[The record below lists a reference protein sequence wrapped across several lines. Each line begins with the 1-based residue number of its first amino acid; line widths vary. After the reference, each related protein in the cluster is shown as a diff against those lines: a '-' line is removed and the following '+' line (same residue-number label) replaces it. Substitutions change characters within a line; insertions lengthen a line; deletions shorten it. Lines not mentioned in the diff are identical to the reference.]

1 MNCQTSLFSEVHAGG
16 LTPKIAP
23 IIKKNRDKSPQEV
36 YKLIVEMLNNQE
48 SFLFGGENSGAR
60 YNASIASLREAILAL
75 AEPIAN
81 KFMGPDS
88 YTQLKRL
95 FEDNF
100 LADAGIAS
108 GSVKNDTDPET
119 PYMENNPDMMNEDER
134 VKQKL
139 DSIVETYYGTVVKAN
154 NFRKQ
159 QFGLDLVKAAII
171 DTDQKIIVR
180 SNADLNKA
188 LCLLKNRYLG
198 NIVAYL
204 QSIDPNFSA
213 DSRVFGD
220 NFRKL
225 PGYEQTLNRFYNE
238 LKARKEEG
246 SVEDLITEGWKRRL
260 SGQSD
265 LFYDALNSYVNLVYF
280 DDILEDTI
288 GRVIQLSNT
297 GYSGIELDAQFGKY
311 KFSKGDEHK
320 RKGFQNSE
328 NRNALNDI
336 AKFSRLVLSTIPVYS
351 AIDGKFL
358 NRYVNVGNFAN
369 AITSLFTHA
378 HLLGNNYLALQ
389 EAVTKFHSN
398 PYYYSEIIFKELSKT
413 NIQQALINTGVN
425 RFNINILTSV
435 FKHVFDTNN
444 PSSIKSIETAS
455 LKKQFSIDGYSII
468 DSINGVIDRTMD
480 ATYLQM
486 VYSGD
491 TGMIE
496 VSPKKKFTDRKV
508 SYNIVNKINATNSS
522 RPQEVRKKLSTRFP
536 VTKADLTSKEREFD
550 SSCMTFSVSIGQNAI
565 TGVSKS
571 KMGILDVTPIDIKFS
586 NPRMAQIFDP
596 SNTTIDLI
604 SKQSVDRIVSG
615 SNLSP
620 DEKLFRDT
628 LEFVD
633 AFLGTKLLSV
643 DGLNKLYLYKVTNTS
658 AENYISEILESAIRS
673 AVVND
678 LYLKFNDDLAAGKY
692 QSILNFEGF
701 LKAEYTPFGN
711 IDFNN
716 IEETRNFFANKLGV
730 PDLISVR
737 TSEDWID
744 QMADVEAI
752 ITGEVSKSVTSDIN
766 GNKIANNRTSFLG
779 GNLQYYLSKYK
790 EAGPDTATS
799 PLLFTR
805 DSSLVVKTVFN
816 TDAESRLG
824 IKKSVKD
831 MKAAELFYSSIIYNF
846 YGSYLQADFNSKKFG
861 RGKSELYRTLLT
873 QPTTFSDKISF
884 VMYAINA
891 GKALQAEG
899 KSYNGKT
906 VWQLNTEETIDLY
919 QDTIGAAYVNLFN
932 NVLDDLRTVL
942 EMPNATFEQINQV
955 LNNTTQEQLLSQAQA
970 KGVEL
975 QLDTHYRKFGKV
987 CKFNELLYHYA
998 TDLYVNRDTLK
1009 RRFEI
1014 EKVNF
1019 INDLLTSGVSFYTN
1033 YSDDSDDV
1041 LRGKKGQHTSNPV
1054 SKIIEQLYKE
1064 GEERENYKNIWV
1076 KNKKLVLARVN
1087 GQPIVNGAEIAPK
1100 PGDTVELNPILEKYF
1115 FTDSLLAN
1123 NLRFE
1128 LTGSE
1133 IAHPD
1138 KAKID
1143 YSDEVKK
1150 RGITPE
1156 TNPEYFQYDKDG
1168 NVVVKEKSGV
1178 SVPQVISNFSDL
1190 VWLKNQSIL
1199 HPALKQ
1205 IFDNAILK
1213 VEAVAQGTQLKRNVI
1228 IPATLQYEQQNT
1240 LNGIPAR
1247 MKVAVI
1253 SDTGASV
1260 FNFRGDN
1267 TGVDAHDGSAYIN
1280 PFVSILENK
1289 ALQDQEVGVDKKPIW
1304 HSYNPRLMSAT
1315 LLKFA
1320 TFTMTNERMRTSLNS
1335 NISLYNLF
1343 KQMTNIQWST
1353 VNPDGTTTWNNS
1365 RNAEFNLIDTKGFRK
1380 NQFDKINFFTDIIA
1394 NKPLFYEENGKHY
1407 QILDFGMD
1415 EKGYYTIE
1423 AEVNLLGDRRDS
1435 EHDIKVYHAFNEN
1448 SEHFKFRDAEPTA
1461 GLHTINSLYELF
1473 NAMGGIYSEELVE
1486 DEEGKKQLQ
1495 YTDAASFAVVNFM
1508 NNISIRV
1515 GNNTEDLSQNTYY
1528 QPLKEM
1534 MIAYAANKSAVKNG
1548 IANINSSEAW
1558 LGNTALRYM
1567 EIDSDGLGIQMDADH
1582 EIDESEM
1589 TEFSQVISALEAGGR
1604 LHHMSKQVY
1613 RTLGELAVKA
1623 SQAEID
1629 TAVRYIKAKNAGL
1642 PTDKIRSELYDIL
1655 GRALINN
1662 YKQDEN
1668 RTDLAAPV
1676 IAEIKKKFNLSEDH
1690 SLDEF
1695 KIPFSDSNLY
1705 GQTISTFVSNI
1716 NSKSIKRKYPG
1727 SGCVMVP
1734 GYDIIQTY
1742 KYNGK
1747 IKQFD
1752 DVLKE
1757 ARAANFGQKFFR
1769 DFNPQAESIQSYN
1782 KSLVQAYLGTIQAA
1796 EWAKATP
1803 SVEEFIPTDIVD
1815 VLINGQYLTTIDL
1828 NDIGTYYTFKDDTKR
1843 LGYIADKTG
1852 ANLVGANLTYSINV
1866 TSPRNLAPAR
1876 IRWKYTDTN
1885 GVTHTKNIFDAKPIR
1900 DAFYYEFSKKHPE
1913 YRLLISPD
1921 FNPKTNRR
1929 LIQKIFDDLDKGT
1942 YEGYQI
1948 FDLENEAA
1956 ELVISNMYA
1965 SKFNTKGKSLAEI
1978 LDRGPNFF
1986 RIGKIK
1992 PIHSSHYEMAFTTN
2006 NGRHTYI
2013 SFKTPKVDENSAFK
2027 PKNVGWKYTK
2037 TVTKDGQENV
2047 YATTKDGQ
2055 ILFKVGQNI
2064 LRNGVDYING
2074 QFIDKETGEPI
2085 VNNNLRIN
2093 SRGQVVEYKEFVS
2106 NFKVTELGQNG
2117 RPVTYDLYSINSQNI
2132 GDAQHNSTR
2141 ESVNGQIASILSKV
2155 YDASS
2160 YNGIRLNYRMSGS
2173 SALRISEVLPKMRAD
2188 GSLKEFMDLTLSKYL
2203 VNIDPEKTFSINKT
2217 DYDSDLKNF
2226 YNQMSGEIYASFEK
2240 SLTFTASRIPAQTLQ
2255 SFMQMR
2261 AVGLTQSSKNIA
2273 YVSHWQTYLQGSDYD
2288 IDKAYIMG
2296 YEFDDNGRYVGW
2308 SNLFDYSSIDGLRAS
2323 EYLPIPDEV
2332 VYEKRDNGFDISE
2345 QITNIASKATKAE
2358 KIRAYADLL
2367 VQLQDVGYKWE
2378 KGKKYTYVT
2387 WNDTVPTEVAEQVLS
2402 DINLHSQTYLSPQK
2416 IEKCLKNSVSS
2427 SITNIIQNLR
2437 NMDQAYSPIEMET
2450 VRDASKGSPKGNK
2463 SDRMTLLNPLT
2474 KFLMQEQNMVGKGV
2488 IGITAVGEKV
2498 FFNVSHYWNEGIRSG
2513 NERWIKSLQFSQ
2525 TFGRIQGRSKDPKG
2539 LGSLTSIKKTTL
2551 ANVNFESVEEMR
2563 LRFEQLSAVDE
2574 QLRQKYLITDAD
2586 IEQQT
2591 DRWKLYRDELIQ
2603 VARSRQDSDV
2613 YADDIISQLLSAATD
2628 NAKELILSKI
2638 NAGTNLAR
2646 CYLHLIMMGFDI
2658 SDIAAFMIS
2667 PVVSIVNDLS
2677 TANMFDEYMFKVSI
2691 DDAIKILRGDFPLTK
2706 FFYGRMEFNGENM
2719 ELSKVA
2725 YTRVKNSLQN
2735 KLQSLGFTM
2744 KKKTKV
2750 DGKSIEVEVPKI
2762 YKNMKEIISD
2772 YWKARVTG
2780 MLDQPLTD
2788 FVSNIQANTRLN
2800 NNIIAFSDY
2809 IDNVVSKVKNSGLD
2823 QTQFYLDLDEFS
2835 KVYDLASE
2843 TSTLGSTL
2851 LGLNQGIPTS
2861 KEDLLNKV
2869 FKIQQAVST
2878 REKVF
2883 GINPKN
2889 LEKEEGRNAVM
2900 QAILNNNEFLNPEEV
2915 QEAFSRAEE
2924 LGIVNNF
2931 DFYKWL
2937 EDNNGYRRATSDYYN
2952 LIKGTWNIFDIVDR
2966 LPHFNAIFQ
2975 AFQAILTTDEVNIKK
2990 SYILN
2995 KMCAD
3000 LFGNADYI
3008 DAKTIS
3014 GLLDY
3019 VDDLLILRWLN
3030 RQAFRFPVFEGDTV
3044 FKFNWKSELHKG
3056 GPSSI
3061 IIDEESSRGTFKKLI
3076 EERLFPHL
3084 QEGFYY
3090 DVDENGNQVRKEID
3104 KNNKFLQT
3112 LVLDI
3117 NNQGQRYLKLDL
3129 DMQNTSATP
3138 NNEGRYQECL
3148 SDFIKL
3154 KNSKLGGRPL
3164 TDWIMIY
3171 NLLVNKNKFGS
3182 DRLTTLFG
3190 QFIGMIKEESV
3201 IGSIM
3206 RETGELDFSEVDVPQ
3221 SVEDL
3226 VEWGYN
3232 RDDALYKI
3240 APIISKAQEA
3250 NSTAAL
3256 VKEFKDGRIVVKR
3269 RVYQNYSDSEEIIP
3283 KSTDLILDENEAKV
3297 DLLTRFQNYMNYGVI
3312 QTPFANKRSS
3322 NITNLSSNETELVLS
3337 ALQNYIK
3344 QGIIDIY
3351 TENC

>member
-378 HLLGNNYLALQ
+378 YLLGNNYLALQ

-536 VTKADLTSKEREFD
+536 VTKADLTSKERKFD

-711 IDFNN
+711 INFKN

-1495 YTDAASFAVVNFM
+1495 YTDASSFAVVNFM

-1629 TAVRYIKAKNAGL
+1629 TTVRYIKAKNAGL

-1769 DFNPQAESIQSYN
+1769 DLNPQAESIQSYN
-1782 KSLVQAYLGTIQAA
+1782 RSLVQAYLGTIQAA

-2323 EYLPIPDEV
+2323 EYLPIPDGV

-2378 KGKKYTYVT
+2378 KDKKYTYVT

-3297 DLLTRFQNYMNYGVI
+3297 DLLTRLQNYMNYGVI
-3312 QTPFANKRSS
+3312 QTPFTNKRSS

>member
-154 NFRKQ
+154 TFRKQ

-536 VTKADLTSKEREFD
+536 VTKADLTSKERKFD

-711 IDFNN
+711 IDFKN

-1495 YTDAASFAVVNFM
+1495 YTDASSFAVVNFM

-1629 TAVRYIKAKNAGL
+1629 TTVRYIKAKNAGL

-1782 KSLVQAYLGTIQAA
+1782 RSLVQAYLGTIQAA

-2064 LRNGVDYING
+2064 LRNRVDYING

-2323 EYLPIPDEV
+2323 EYLPIPDGV

-2378 KGKKYTYVT
+2378 KDKKYTYVT

-3138 NNEGRYQECL
+3138 NNESRYQECL

-3232 RDDALYKI
+3232 RDDTLYKI

-3297 DLLTRFQNYMNYGVI
+3297 DLLTRLQNYMNYGVI
-3312 QTPFANKRSS
+3312 QTPFTNKRSS

>member
-1 MNCQTSLFSEVHAGG
+1 MNCSTPLFNEVHAGG

-23 IIKKNRDKSPQEV
+23 IIKKNRDKSAQEV

-75 AEPIAN
+75 AEPLAN
-81 KFMGPDS
+81 KFMSPDS
-88 YTQLKRL
+88 YVQLKRL

-108 GSVKNDTDPET
+108 GSVKNNTDPET
-119 PYMENNPDMMNEDER
+119 PYMENNPDMINEDER

-139 DSIVETYYGTVVKAN
+139 DSIIETYYGTVVKAN
-154 NFRKQ
+154 NYRRQ

-171 DTDQKIIVR
+171 DTDQRMIVR
-180 SNADLNKA
+180 SNEDLNKA

-198 NIVAYL
+198 NIVTYL

-213 DSRVFGD
+213 ESRVFGD

-246 SVEDLITEGWKRRL
+246 SIEDLITEGWKKRL
-260 SGQSD
+260 SGQND
-265 LFYDALNSYVNLVYF
+265 PFYDALNSYVNLVYF
-280 DDILEDTI
+280 DDILEDAI
-288 GRVIQLSNT
+288 GRVIQLSNS

-351 AIDGKFL
+351 SIDGKFL

-389 EAVTKFHSN
+389 EAVTKFHAN
-398 PYYYSEIIFKELSKT
+398 PYYYSEIIFRELSNPKT
-413 NIQQALINTGVN
+413 NIQQALINAGVN

-435 FKHVFDTNN
+435 FRHVFDTNN
-444 PSSIKSIETAS
+444 PNSIKSIETAS

-491 TGMIE
+491 SEMIE
-496 VSPKKKFTDRKV
+496 VSPKKKYTDRKV

-522 RPQEVRKKLSTRFP
+522 RPQEVRQKLAQRFP
-536 VTKADLTSKEREFD
+536 LSKVDLTVPDSQREYD
-550 SSCMTFSVSIGQNAI
+550 SSCQTFSVSLGTDAI
-565 TGVSKS
+565 TGVIKS
-571 KMGILDVTPIDIKFS
+571 KMGILDSKPIEIKFS

-596 SNTTIDLI
+596 SNTNIDLI
-604 SKQSVDRIVSG
+604 SKQSVDRLVSG
-615 SNLSP
+615 QNLSE
-620 DEKLFRDT
+620 DERMFRDV
-628 LEFVD
+628 LQFVD
-633 AFLGTKLLSV
+633 SFLGTKLLSV
-643 DGLNKLYLYKVTNTS
+643 DGLNKLYLYKVTNVNS
-658 AENYISEILESAIRS
+658 ENYLGEILESAIRA

-678 LYLKFNDDLAAGKY
+678 LYLKFNNALTDGKY
-692 QSILNFEGF
+692 QSILNFEDF
-701 LKAEYTPFGN
+701 LKEEYPPFGN

-716 IEETRNFFANKLGV
+716 VDETRTFFLNKLGI
-730 PDLISVR
+730 PELISVR

-790 EAGPDTATS
+790 AAGQETATS

-846 YGSYLQADFNSKKFG
+846 YGSYLQSNFNPKKFG

-891 GKALQAEG
+891 NKAIEAEG
-899 KSYNGKT
+899 KSYDGKT
-906 VWQLNTEETIDLY
+906 VWELNTEQTLDLY
-919 QDTIGAAYVNLFN
+919 QDTIGASYVNLFN
-932 NVLDDLRTVL
+932 NVLDDLRAAL
-942 EMPNATFEQINQV
+942 DMPRATFEEINAR
-955 LNNTTQEQLLSQAQA
+955 LNTTTQEELLSRAQA
-970 KGVEL
+970 KGIEL

-998 TDLYVNRDTLK
+998 NELYVDRKALE
-1009 RRFEI
+1009 RRFRI
-1014 EKVNF
+1014 EKINF

-1041 LRGKKGQHTSNPV
+1041 IKGRDGQHTSNPV
-1054 SKIIEQLYKE
+1054 SKIINQLYKE
-1064 GEERENYKNIWV
+1064 GEEREHFKNRWV
-1076 KNKKLVLARVN
+1076 KNNKLVLARVN
-1087 GQPIVNGAEIAPK
+1087 GEPIVNGAEISAGPN
-1100 PGDTVELNPILEKYF
+1100 DVVELNPILEKYF
-1115 FTDSLLAN
+1115 YTDSLLAN

-1133 IAHPD
+1133 VAHPD
-1138 KAKID
+1138 KAKVN
-1143 YSDEVKK
+1143 YSEYVYQA
-1150 RGITPE
+1150 GITPQ
-1156 TNPEYFQYDKDG
+1156 TNPDYFSYNEDGSVKMTKDSKG
-1168 NVVVKEKSGV
+1168 NSIPAVNGKF
-1178 SVPQVISNFSDL
+1178 NDL
-1190 VWLKNQSIL
+1190 VWVRSQPGLSSVYQ
-1199 HPALKQ
+1199 Q
-1205 IFDNAILK
+1205 AILK

-1343 KQMTNIQWST
+1343 KQMTNMQWST
-1353 VNPDGTTTWNNS
+1353 VNPDGTVTWNNS

-1380 NQFDKINFFTDIIA
+1380 NQFDKINFFSDILA
-1394 NKPLFYEENGKHY
+1394 NKPLFYEEDGKHY
-1407 QILDFGMD
+1407 QILDFGRD
-1415 EKGYYTIE
+1415 ENGYYTIE
-1423 AEVNLLGDRRDS
+1423 AEVNPLGDRRDS
-1435 EHDIKVYHAFNEN
+1435 EHDIKVYHAFDEQSN
-1448 SEHFKFRDAEPTA
+1448 HRKFRDVIPT
-1461 GLHTINSLYELF
+1461 GEGFHTINSLFELF

-1548 IANINSSEAW
+1548 IANINSSDAW
-1558 LGNTALRYM
+1558 LGNTTLRYM
-1567 EIDSDGLGIQMDADH
+1567 EIDTDGLGIQMDADH

-1613 RTLGELAVKA
+1613 RTLGELAVRA

-1629 TAVRYIKAKNAGL
+1629 TAVKYIRAKNTGL
-1642 PTDKIRSELYDIL
+1642 STDKIKSELYDIL

-1662 YKQDEN
+1662 YKQDED
-1668 RTDLAAPV
+1668 RTDLAAPI

-1690 SLDEF
+1690 SLDAF

-1757 ARAANFGQKFFR
+1757 ARAANFGKPFFR
-1769 DFNPQAESIQSYN
+1769 AFNPQTESIQDYN
-1782 KSLVQAYLGTIQAA
+1782 RSLVQAYLGTIQQEKWLEATPNA
-1796 EWAKATP
+1796 EW
-1803 SVEEFIPTDIVD
+1803 FMPTDFVD
-1815 VLINGQYLTTIDL
+1815 VLADGQYLTTIDL
-1828 NDIGTYYTFKDDTKR
+1828 NDIGTYYKFKGFTE
-1843 LGYIADKTG
+1843 ADPDGVNAEATRRGFIGQVSGVDISK
-1852 ANLVGANLTYSINV
+1852 VQNLTFAVNV
-1866 TSPRNLAPAR
+1866 TRPRNLAPAR
-1876 IRWKYTDTN
+1876 IRWKYLDAN
-1885 GVTHTKNIFDAKPIR
+1885 QVEHTMNIFDTAPVR
-1900 DAFYYEFSKKHPE
+1900 YTFLRKKDPT
-1913 YRLLISPD
+1913 
-1921 FNPKTNRR
+1921 FNARTNRR
-1929 LIQKIFDDLDKGT
+1929 LIQQTFDQLDKGI
-1942 YEGYQI
+1942 YNGFQI
-1948 FDLENEAA
+1948 VQGSLENEAA

-1992 PIHSSHYEMAFTTN
+1992 PIHSSHYELAFTTN

-2013 SFKTPKVDENSAFK
+2013 SFKTPKVDEESAFK

-2037 TVTKDGQENV
+2037 PVTKGGQESI

-2055 ILFKVGQNI
+2055 ILFKVGQNV
-2064 LRNGVDYING
+2064 LREGIDYVNG
-2074 QFIDKETGEPI
+2074 QFVDKETGERVI
-2085 VNNNLRIN
+2085 DSNLRIN
-2093 SRGQVVEYKEFVS
+2093 ARGQVVEYKEFIS
-2106 NFKVTELGQNG
+2106 NYKVTELGQNG

-2132 GDAQHNSTR
+2132 GEAQRKGTRDTVNS
-2141 ESVNGQIASILSKV
+2141 QIAKILSDV

-2160 YNGIRLNYRMSGS
+2160 YNGVRLNYTMSGG
-2173 SALRISEVLPKMRAD
+2173 SALRISEVLPKLRAK
-2188 GSLKEFMDLTLSKYL
+2188 GSLKEFVDLTLSKYL
-2203 VNIDPEKTFSINKT
+2203 VDIDPAATFSINKT
-2217 DYDSDLKNF
+2217 DYDKDLKDF
-2226 YNQMSGEIYASFEK
+2226 YNRMTNEIFASFEK

-2308 SNLFDYSSIDGLRAS
+2308 SDLFDYSGIDELRAS
-2323 EYLPIPDEV
+2323 EYLPIPDGV
-2332 VYEKRDNGFDISE
+2332 KYEKRDNGFDISE

-2358 KIRAYADLL
+2358 KLRAYADLL
-2367 VQLQDVGYKWE
+2367 AELQDQGTTKVKDDRF
-2378 KGKKYTYVT
+2378 TYVT
-2387 WNDTVPTEVAEQVLS
+2387 WNETIPEEVANEVLS
-2402 DINLHSQTYLSPQK
+2402 NLNLHSQTYLSPQK

-2450 VRDASKGSPKGNK
+2450 VRDSSKQSPKGNK

-2498 FFNVSHYWNEGIRSG
+2498 FFNVSHYWNEGIRSRD
-2513 NERWIKSLQFSQ
+2513 ERWIKSLQFSQ
-2525 TFGRIQGRSKDPKG
+2525 TFNRIQGRSKKAI
-2539 LGSLTSIKKTTL
+2539 TSVKKTTL
-2551 ANVNFESVEEMR
+2551 ANVNFESVEDMR
-2563 LRFEQLSAVDE
+2563 LRFENLSAVDD
-2574 QLRQKYLITDAD
+2574 QLREKYMITDED
-2586 IEQQT
+2586 IQQQNEK
-2591 DRWKLYRDELIQ
+2591 WKLYKDELVSI
-2603 VARSRQDSDV
+2603 ARSRQESDV

-2658 SDIAAFMIS
+2658 SDIASFMIS

-2677 TANMFDEYMFKVSI
+2677 TANMFDEYMFKVNI
-2691 DDAIKILRGDFPLTK
+2691 DDAIGILRGDFPLSK
-2706 FFYGRMEFNGENM
+2706 FFYGRTEINGENKP
-2719 ELSKVA
+2719 LSYLALTKL
-2725 YTRVKNSLQN
+2725 KDQLQP
-2735 KLQSLGFTM
+2735 KLQGLGYTM
-2744 KKKTKV
+2744 KSEKKIN
-2750 DGKSIEVEVPKI
+2750 GEYPEVPKV
-2762 YKNMKEIISD
+2762 YSNLKSIIQD
-2772 YWKARVTG
+2772 YFDARVKG
-2780 MLDQPLTD
+2780 QINQPLTD
-2788 FVSNIQANTRLN
+2788 FVPSINLNTRIN
-2800 NNIIAFSDY
+2800 NNLLAFSDY
-2809 IDNVVSKVKNSGLD
+2809 IENVLSKIKNSGLNRSD
-2823 QTQFYLDLDEFS
+2823 FMEDLNEFQ
-2835 KVYDLASE
+2835 KVYELASE

-2869 FKIQQAVST
+2869 FKIQQAMST
-2878 REKVF
+2878 REKIF
-2883 GINPKN
+2883 GINQKD
-2889 LEKEEGRNAVM
+2889 LGSDEGRAAIIS
-2900 QAILNNNEFLNPEEV
+2900 AILENNEFLKSEEV
-2915 QEAFSRAEE
+2915 QQALSRAEE

-2931 DFYKWL
+2931 DFHKWL
-2937 EDNNGYRRATSDYYN
+2937 ENSNGYRRATSDYYN

-2995 KMCAD
+2995 RMCSD

-3008 DAKTIS
+3008 DSKTIS

-3030 RQAFRFPVFEGDTV
+3030 KQAFRFPVFQGDTI
-3044 FKFNWKSELHKG
+3044 FRFNWGQDIHQG
-3056 GPSSI
+3056 RPSSI
-3061 IIDEESSRGTFKKLI
+3061 IIDEEASRGTFKKLI

-3084 QEGFYY
+3084 QEGYY
-3090 DVDENGNQVRKEID
+3090 LDVDENGNQVRKEID

-3129 DMQNTSATP
+3129 DMQNTSSTP
-3138 NNEGRYQECL
+3138 DNEGRYQECL

-3154 KNSKLGGRPL
+3154 KNYRLGGRPI

-3206 RETGELDFSEVDVPQ
+3206 RETGDLDYSEIDTPQ
-3221 SVEDL
+3221 TIEDL

-3250 NSTAAL
+3250 NSTAEI
-3256 VKEFKDGRIVVKR
+3256 VKEYKDGRIVVKR
-3269 RVYQNYSDSEEIIP
+3269 RVSQNYSDSEEIIP
-3283 KSTDLILDENEAKV
+3283 KSTDLILDEREAKV
-3297 DLLTRFQNYMNYGVI
+3297 DLLTRLQNYMNYGVL

-3322 NITNLSSNETELVLS
+3322 NITNLSSNENELVLS

>member
-1 MNCQTSLFSEVHAGG
+1 MNCSTPLFSEVHAGG

-75 AEPIAN
+75 AEPIAS

-108 GSVKNDTDPET
+108 GTVKNNTEPET

-134 VKQKL
+134 IKQKL
-139 DSIVETYYGTVVKAN
+139 DSIVETYYGTVIKAN

-171 DTDQKIIVR
+171 DTDQRMIVR

-204 QSIDPNFSA
+204 QSVDPNFSA
-213 DSRVFGD
+213 ESRVFGD

-225 PGYEQTLNRFYNE
+225 PGYEQTLNKFYNE

-246 SVEDLITEGWKRRL
+246 SVEDLITEGWKKRL

-280 DDILEDTI
+280 DDILEDAI
-288 GRVIQLSNT
+288 GRVIQLSNS
-297 GYSGIELDAQFGKY
+297 GYAGIELDAQYGKY

-351 AIDGKFL
+351 SIDGKFL

-398 PYYYSEIIFKELSKT
+398 PYYYSEIIFRELSNPKT
-413 NIQQALINTGVN
+413 NIQQALINAGVN

-486 VYSGD
+486 VYSGETD
-491 TGMIE
+491 MIE
-496 VSPKKKFTDRKV
+496 VSPKKKHTDRKV

-522 RPQEVRKKLSTRFP
+522 RPQEVRQKLSTRFP
-536 VTKADLTSKEREFD
+536 ITKADLTTSEREYD

-565 TGVSKS
+565 TGVTKS
-571 KMGILDVTPIDIKFS
+571 KMGILDSTPIDIKFS

-604 SKQSVDRIVSG
+604 SKQSVDRLVSG

-620 DEKLFRDT
+620 DERLFRDT

-643 DGLNKLYLYKVTNTS
+643 DGLNKLYLYKITNATS
-658 AENYISEILESAIRS
+658 ENYLNEILESALRA

-678 LYLKFNDDLAAGKY
+678 LYFKFNNDLAAGKY

-716 IEETRNFFANKLGV
+716 IEETRNFFLNKLGV
-730 PDLISVR
+730 PELISVR

-790 EAGPDTATS
+790 EAGPNAATN

-816 TDAESRLG
+816 TDAQSRLG

-899 KSYNGKT
+899 KSYDGKT
-906 VWQLNTEETIDLY
+906 IWQLNTEETLDLY

-932 NVLDDLRTVL
+932 NVLDDLRKAL
-942 EMPNATFEQINQV
+942 DMPGATFEEINAV
-955 LNNTTQEQLLSQAQA
+955 LNTTKQEDLLAKAQVR
-970 KGVEL
+970 GVEL

-998 TDLYVNRDTLK
+998 TDLYVNRNSLK

-1033 YSDDSDDV
+1033 YYNDSDDV
-1041 LRGKKGQHTSNPV
+1041 LRGEKGQHTSNPV
-1054 SKIIEQLYKE
+1054 SKIINRLYKE
-1064 GEERENYKNIWV
+1064 GEERENYKRSWV
-1076 KNKKLVLARVN
+1076 KNNKLVLARVN
-1087 GQPIVNGAEIAPK
+1087 GQPIVNGAEISPK

-1115 FTDSLLAN
+1115 YTDSLLAN

-1138 KAKID
+1138 KAKINYTKELD
-1143 YSDEVKK
+1143 NI
-1150 RGITPE
+1150 GITKE
-1156 TNPEYFQYDKDG
+1156 TNPEYFKEKVNKDG
-1168 NVVVKEKSGV
+1168 
-1178 SVPQVISNFSDL
+1178 SVEIVAIDNFSDL

-1199 HPALKQ
+1199 NPSLKR
-1205 IFDNAILK
+1205 IFDAAILK
-1213 VEAVAQGTQLKRNVI
+1213 VEAVGQGTQLKRNVI

-1343 KQMTNIQWST
+1343 KQMTNVQWST
-1353 VNPDGTTTWNNS
+1353 INPDGTVTWNNS
-1365 RNAEFNLIDTKGFRK
+1365 RNAEFNLVDTKGFRK
-1380 NQFDKINFFTDIIA
+1380 NQFDKINFFTDILA

-1407 QILDFGMD
+1407 QILDFGRD

-1423 AEVNLLGDRRDS
+1423 AEVNPLGDRRDS

-1448 SEHFKFRDAEPTA
+1448 SEHFKFRDAEPTE
-1461 GLHTINSLYELF
+1461 GLHTINSLFELF

-1495 YTDAASFAVVNFM
+1495 YTDAASYAVVNFM
-1508 NNISIRV
+1508 NNISIRIS
-1515 GNNTEDLSQNTYY
+1515 NNTEDLSQNTYY

-1548 IANINSSEAW
+1548 IANINGSEAW

-1567 EIDSDGLGIQMDADH
+1567 EIDTDGLGIQMDADH

-1629 TAVRYIKAKNAGL
+1629 TAVRYIKAKNSGL

-1655 GRALINN
+1655 GRTLINN

-1668 RTDLAAPV
+1668 RTDLAAPI

-1690 SLDEF
+1690 SLDDF

-1757 ARAANFGQKFFR
+1757 ARAANFGQPFFR
-1769 DFNPQAESIQSYN
+1769 AFNPQTESIQSYN
-1782 KSLVQAYLGTIQAA
+1782 RSLVQAYLGTIQQARWA
-1796 EWAKATP
+1796 EATP
-1803 SVEEFIPTDIVD
+1803 SVDQFIPTDYVD
-1815 VLINGQYLTTIDL
+1815 VLADGHYITTIDL
-1828 NDIGTYYTFKDDTKR
+1828 NDIGTYYKFKGFTKEDPDGIYAEATR
-1843 LGYIADKTG
+1843 RGFIGEKSKVDLSK
-1852 ANLVGANLTYSINV
+1852 VQNLTYAVNV
-1866 TSPRNLAPAR
+1866 TRPRNLAPAR
-1876 IRWKYTDTN
+1876 IRWKYTDANQT
-1885 GVTHTKNIFDAKPIR
+1885 VHTVNIFDTAPVRYTFLRSNDPTFDAK
-1900 DAFYYEFSKKHPE
+1900 A
-1913 YRLLISPD
+1913 
-1921 FNPKTNRR
+1921 NRH
-1929 LIQKIFDDLDKGT
+1929 LIQKVFDDLDKGI
-1942 YEGYQI
+1942 YNGFEI
-1948 FDLENEAA
+1948 IKESLENEAA

-1986 RIGKIK
+1986 RIGKVK
-1992 PIHSSHYEMAFTTN
+1992 PIHSSHYEMAFTAN

-2013 SFKTPKVDENSAFK
+2013 SFKTPKIDDNSAFK

-2064 LRNGVDYING
+2064 LRNGIDYVNG
-2074 QFIDKETGEPI
+2074 QFIDKETGEQI
-2085 VNNNLRIN
+2085 VDNSLRIN

-2117 RPVTYDLYSINSQNI
+2117 RPITYDLYSINSQNI
-2132 GDAQHNSTR
+2132 SDAQRKSTR

-2188 GSLKEFMDLTLSKYL
+2188 GSLKEFVDLTLSKYL

-2217 DYDSDLKNF
+2217 DYDTDLKNF
-2226 YNQMSGEIYASFEK
+2226 YNQMSNEIYASFEK

-2308 SNLFDYSSIDGLRAS
+2308 SDLFDYSGIQELKAS
-2323 EYLPIPDEV
+2323 EYLPIPDGV
-2332 VYEKRDNGFDISE
+2332 IYEKRDNGFDISE

-2358 KIRAYADLL
+2358 KLRAYADLL
-2367 VQLQDVGYKWE
+2367 AQLQDQGKTYI
-2378 KGKKYTYVT
+2378 KGDKYTYVT
-2387 WNDTVPTEVAEQVLS
+2387 WNDTIPAEVAEEVLS
-2402 DINLHSQTYLSPQK
+2402 NLNLHSQTYLSPQK

-2498 FFNVSHYWNEGIRSG
+2498 FFNVSHYWNEGIRNG
-2513 NERWIKSLQFSQ
+2513 DERWIKNLQFSQ
-2525 TFGRIQGRSKDPKG
+2525 TFNRIQGRSKDPKG

-2551 ANVNFESVEEMR
+2551 ANVNFETVEEMR
-2563 LRFEQLSAVDE
+2563 LRFEKLSAVDE

-2586 IEQQT
+2586 IEQQS
-2591 DRWKLYRDELIQ
+2591 DRWRQYRNELINI
-2603 VARSRQDSDV
+2603 ARSRQDSDV

-2658 SDIAAFMIS
+2658 SDIASFMIS

-2691 DDAIKILRGDFPLTK
+2691 NDAIKILRGDFPLNK

-2725 YTRVKNSLQN
+2725 YTRVKNALQN

-2744 KKKTKV
+2744 TKKTKV
-2750 DGKSIEVEVPKI
+2750 DGKTVEVEVPKA
-2762 YKNMKEIISD
+2762 YKNMKDIISD
-2772 YWKARVTG
+2772 YWKARITG

-2823 QTQFYLDLDEFS
+2823 LTQFNLDLDEFS
-2835 KVYDLASE
+2835 KVYELASE

-2878 REKVF
+2878 REKIF

-2889 LEKEEGRNAVM
+2889 LEKEEGRNAIM
-2900 QAILNNNEFLNPEEV
+2900 QAILDNNEFLDIEEAT
-2915 QEAFSRAEE
+2915 EAFAKAEE

-2937 EDNNGYRRATSDYYN
+2937 ENNNGYRKATSDYYN
-2952 LIKGTWNIFDIVDR
+2952 LIKGTWNLFDIVDR

-2995 KMCAD
+2995 KMCTD

-3008 DAKTIS
+3008 DAQTIS

-3030 RQAFRFPVFEGDTV
+3030 RQSFRFPVFEGDTI
-3044 FKFNWKSELHKG
+3044 FRFNWKAETHKG
-3056 GPSSI
+3056 GPSSV
-3061 IIDEESSRGTFKKLI
+3061 IIDEETSRGTFKKLI

-3090 DVDENGNQVRKEID
+3090 DVDENGNQIRKEID

-3138 NNEGRYQECL
+3138 DNEGRYQECL
-3148 SDFIKL
+3148 SYFIKL
-3154 KNSKLGGRPL
+3154 KNNKLGGRPI

-3206 RETGELDFSEVDVPQ
+3206 RETGDLDFSEVDVPQ

-3256 VKEFKDGRIVVKR
+3256 VKEYKDGRIVVKK

-3283 KSTDLILDENEAKV
+3283 KSTDLILDESEAKV
-3297 DLLTRFQNYMNYGVI
+3297 DLLTRLQNYMNYGVI

-3322 NITNLSSNETELVLS
+3322 NITNLSSSESELVLS

>member
-154 NFRKQ
+154 TFRKQ

-536 VTKADLTSKEREFD
+536 VTKADLTSKERKFD

-711 IDFNN
+711 IDFKN

-1280 PFVSILENK
+1280 PFASILENK

-1304 HSYNPRLMSAT
+1304 HCYNPRLMSAT

-1495 YTDAASFAVVNFM
+1495 YTDASSFAVVNFM

-1629 TAVRYIKAKNAGL
+1629 TTVRYIKAKNAGL

-1782 KSLVQAYLGTIQAA
+1782 RSLVQAYLGTIQAA

-2323 EYLPIPDEV
+2323 EYLPIPDGV

-2378 KGKKYTYVT
+2378 KDKKYTYVT

-3297 DLLTRFQNYMNYGVI
+3297 DLLTRLQNYMNYGVI
-3312 QTPFANKRSS
+3312 QTPFTNKRSS

>member
-1 MNCQTSLFSEVHAGG
+1 MNCSTPLFSEVHAGG

-23 IIKKNRDKSPQEV
+23 IIKKNRDKSAQEV
-36 YKLIVEMLNNQE
+36 YKLIVEMLGNQQ
-48 SFLFGGENSGAR
+48 SFLFGNENSGAR

-75 AEPIAN
+75 AEPLAN

-88 YTQLKRL
+88 FTQLKRL

-100 LADAGIAS
+100 LADAGIAA
-108 GSVKNDTDPET
+108 GSVKNNTDPET

-139 DSIVETYYGTVVKAN
+139 DSIVETYYGTVIKAN

-171 DTDQKIIVR
+171 DTDQRMIVR
-180 SNADLNKA
+180 SNEDLNKA

-198 NIVAYL
+198 NIVSYL
-204 QSIDPNFSA
+204 QSVDPNFSA
-213 DSRVFGD
+213 ESRVFGD

-246 SVEDLITEGWKRRL
+246 SVEDLITEGWKKRL
-260 SGQSD
+260 SGQND

-280 DDILEDTI
+280 DDILEDAI
-288 GRVIQLSNT
+288 GRVIQLSNS
-297 GYSGIELDAQFGKY
+297 GYSGVELDAQFGKY

-351 AIDGKFL
+351 SIDGKFL

-378 HLLGNNYLALQ
+378 HMLGNNYLALQ

-398 PYYYSEIIFKELSKT
+398 PYYYSEVIFKELSNTKT
-413 NIQQALINTGVN
+413 NIQQALINAGVN
-425 RFNINILTSV
+425 RFNLNILTSV
-435 FKHVFDTNN
+435 FKHVFDTTN

-491 TGMIE
+491 TDMIE
-496 VSPKKKFTDRKV
+496 VSPKKKHTDRKV

-522 RPQEVRKKLSTRFP
+522 RPQEVRQKLSTRFP
-536 VTKADLTSKEREFD
+536 ITKADLTTPTRTFD
-550 SSCMTFSVSIGQNAI
+550 SSCMTFSVSLGQNAI
-565 TGVSKS
+565 TGITKS
-571 KMGILDVTPIDIKFS
+571 KLGILDATPITIKFS
-586 NPRMAQIFDP
+586 NPRMGQLFDP
-596 SNTTIDLI
+596 GNATIDLI
-604 SKQSVDRIVSG
+604 SKQSIDRLVAG
-615 SNLSP
+615 SNLSE
-620 DEKLFRDT
+620 DEKMFRDV

-633 AFLGTKLLSV
+633 SFLGTKLLSV
-643 DGLNKLYLYKVTNTS
+643 DGLNKLYLYKVTNAS
-658 AENYISEILESAIRS
+658 AENYLTEMLESAIRA

-678 LYLKFNDDLAAGKY
+678 LYYKFNNDLAEGKY

-701 LKAEYTPFGN
+701 LKAEYPPFGN
-711 IDFNN
+711 IDFKNV
-716 IEETRNFFANKLGV
+716 EETRPFFLNKLGI
-730 PDLISVR
+730 PELLSVR

-790 EAGPDTATS
+790 QAGQQAATS

-805 DSSLVVKTVFN
+805 DNSLVVKTVFN
-816 TDAESRLG
+816 TDAQSRLG

-846 YGSYLQADFNSKKFG
+846 YGSYMQADFNSKKFG

-891 GKALQAEG
+891 NKALSTEG
-899 KSYNGKT
+899 KSYDGKT
-906 VWQLNTEETIDLY
+906 IWELNTEETLDLY

-932 NVLDDLRTVL
+932 NVLDDLRVVL
-942 EMPNATFEQINQV
+942 DMPGATFEQINAA
-955 LNNTTQEQLLSQAQA
+955 LNTTTQEDLLSRAQA

-975 QLDTHYRKFGKV
+975 QLDTHYRKFGKF
-987 CKFNELLYHYA
+987 CKFNELLHHYA
-998 TDLYVNRDTLK
+998 TDLYVNRNSLK

-1019 INDLLTSGVSFYTN
+1019 INDLLTSGVSFYTA
-1033 YSDDSDDV
+1033 YFDDSDDV
-1041 LRGKKGQHTSNPV
+1041 LRGKRGQHTANPV
-1054 SKIIEQLYKE
+1054 SKIINQMFQE
-1064 GEERENYKNIWV
+1064 GELRENYKKNWV
-1076 KNKKLVLARVN
+1076 KNNKLVLARVN
-1087 GQPIVNGAEIAPK
+1087 GEAIINGAEISTK
-1100 PGDTVELNPILEKYF
+1100 PGDVVELNPILEKYF
-1115 FTDSLLAN
+1115 YTDSLLAN

-1138 KAKID
+1138 KAKTN
-1143 YSDEVKK
+1143 YTQELRKV
-1150 RGITPE
+1150 GITPE
-1156 TNPEYFQYDKDG
+1156 TNPEYF
-1168 NVVVKEKSGV
+1168 KEKVNDNG
-1178 SVPQVISNFSDL
+1178 SVDMVAIDSFNDL

-1205 IFDNAILK
+1205 VYDNAILK
-1213 VEAVAQGTQLKRNVI
+1213 VEAVGQGTQLKRNVI

-1253 SDTGASV
+1253 NDTGASV

-1304 HSYNPRLMSAT
+1304 HSFNPRLMSAT

-1343 KQMTNIQWST
+1343 KQMTNQQWST
-1353 VNPDGTTTWNNS
+1353 VNLDGTVTWNNS
-1365 RNAEFNLIDTKGFRK
+1365 RNAEFDLVDTKGFKK
-1380 NQFDKINFFTDIIA
+1380 NQFDKINFFTDILA

-1407 QILDFGMD
+1407 QILDFGRD
-1415 EKGYYTIE
+1415 ENGYYTIE
-1423 AEVNLLGDRRDS
+1423 AEVNPLGDRRDS

-1448 SEHFKFRDAEPTA
+1448 SEHFKFRDTVPAQ

-1495 YTDAASFAVVNFM
+1495 YTDAASYAVVNFM
-1508 NNISIRV
+1508 NNVSIRV

-1567 EIDSDGLGIQMDADH
+1567 EIDTDGLGIQMDADH

-1604 LHHMSKQVY
+1604 LHHMAKQVY
-1613 RTLGELAVKA
+1613 RTLGELAVRA
-1623 SQAEID
+1623 SEAEID
-1629 TAVRYIKAKNAGL
+1629 TAIKYIKTKNAGL
-1642 PTDKIRSELYDIL
+1642 STDRIRSELYDIL

-1662 YKQDEN
+1662 YKQQED
-1668 RTDLAAPV
+1668 RTDLAAPI

-1757 ARAANFGQKFFR
+1757 ARAANFGEPFFR
-1769 DFNPQAESIQSYN
+1769 AYNPQTESIQSYN
-1782 KSLVQAYLGTIQAA
+1782 RSLVQAYLGKIQEARWA
-1796 EWAKATP
+1796 EATT
-1803 SVEEFIPTDIVD
+1803 STDQFMPTDVVD
-1815 VLINGQYLTTIDL
+1815 VLLNGQYLTTVDL
-1828 NDIGTYYTFKDDTKR
+1828 NDIGTYYTFADDAKR
-1843 LGYIADKTG
+1843 LGYLANKTG
-1852 ANLVGANLTYSINV
+1852 ANLVGGTLTYAVNV
-1866 TSPRNLAPAR
+1866 TKPRNLAPAR
-1876 IRWKYTDTN
+1876 IRWKYTDAN
-1885 GVTHTKNIFDAKPIR
+1885 GVTHTVNIFNTAPVRDAFLRKKDPTFDAK
-1900 DAFYYEFSKKHPE
+1900 A
-1913 YRLLISPD
+1913 
-1921 FNPKTNRR
+1921 NRR
-1929 LIQKIFDDLDKGT
+1929 LIQKIFDDLDKGL
-1942 YEGYQI
+1942 YMGHQI

-2013 SFKTPKVDENSAFK
+2013 SFKTPKIDDASAFK
-2027 PKNVGWKYTK
+2027 PKNIGWKYTK

-2047 YATTKDGQ
+2047 YATTRDGQ
-2055 ILFKVGQNI
+2055 ILFKVGQNLVRGGI
-2064 LRNGVDYING
+2064 DFVNN
-2074 QFIDKETGEPI
+2074 QFIDKETGEQITDP
-2085 VNNNLRIN
+2085 NLRIN
-2093 SRGQVVEYKEFVS
+2093 SRGQVVEYKEFIS
-2106 NFKVTELGQNG
+2106 NYKVTELGQNG

-2132 GDAQHNSTR
+2132 ADAQHNSSRRT
-2141 ESVNGQIASILSKV
+2141 VNGQIASILSKV

-2173 SALRISEVLPKMRAD
+2173 SALRISEVLPSMRAD
-2188 GSLKEFMDLTLSKYL
+2188 GSLKEFVDLTLSKYL

-2217 DYDSDLKNF
+2217 DYDNDLKNF
-2226 YNQMSGEIYASFEK
+2226 YNKMTNEIYASFEK

-2308 SNLFDYSSIDGLRAS
+2308 SDLFDYS
-2323 EYLPIPDEV
+2323 
-2332 VYEKRDNGFDISE
+2332 
-2345 QITNIASKATKAE
+2345 
-2358 KIRAYADLL
+2358 
-2367 VQLQDVGYKWE
+2367 
-2378 KGKKYTYVT
+2378 
-2387 WNDTVPTEVAEQVLS
+2387 
-2402 DINLHSQTYLSPQK
+2402 
-2416 IEKCLKNSVSS
+2416 
-2427 SITNIIQNLR
+2427 
-2437 NMDQAYSPIEMET
+2437 
-2450 VRDASKGSPKGNK
+2450 
-2463 SDRMTLLNPLT
+2463 
-2474 KFLMQEQNMVGKGV
+2474 
-2488 IGITAVGEKV
+2488 GI
-2498 FFNVSHYWNEGIRSG
+2498 
-2513 NERWIKSLQFSQ
+2513 
-2525 TFGRIQGRSKDPKG
+2525 
-2539 LGSLTSIKKTTL
+2539 
-2551 ANVNFESVEEMR
+2551 
-2563 LRFEQLSAVDE
+2563 
-2574 QLRQKYLITDAD
+2574 
-2586 IEQQT
+2586 
-2591 DRWKLYRDELIQ
+2591 
-2603 VARSRQDSDV
+2603 
-2613 YADDIISQLLSAATD
+2613 
-2628 NAKELILSKI
+2628 
-2638 NAGTNLAR
+2638 
-2646 CYLHLIMMGFDI
+2646 
-2658 SDIAAFMIS
+2658 
-2667 PVVSIVNDLS
+2667 
-2677 TANMFDEYMFKVSI
+2677 
-2691 DDAIKILRGDFPLTK
+2691 
-2706 FFYGRMEFNGENM
+2706 
-2719 ELSKVA
+2719 
-2725 YTRVKNSLQN
+2725 
-2735 KLQSLGFTM
+2735 
-2744 KKKTKV
+2744 
-2750 DGKSIEVEVPKI
+2750 
-2762 YKNMKEIISD
+2762 
-2772 YWKARVTG
+2772 
-2780 MLDQPLTD
+2780 
-2788 FVSNIQANTRLN
+2788 
-2800 NNIIAFSDY
+2800 
-2809 IDNVVSKVKNSGLD
+2809 
-2823 QTQFYLDLDEFS
+2823 
-2835 KVYDLASE
+2835 
-2843 TSTLGSTL
+2843 
-2851 LGLNQGIPTS
+2851 
-2861 KEDLLNKV
+2861 
-2869 FKIQQAVST
+2869 
-2878 REKVF
+2878 
-2883 GINPKN
+2883 
-2889 LEKEEGRNAVM
+2889 
-2900 QAILNNNEFLNPEEV
+2900 
-2915 QEAFSRAEE
+2915 
-2924 LGIVNNF
+2924 
-2931 DFYKWL
+2931 
-2937 EDNNGYRRATSDYYN
+2937 
-2952 LIKGTWNIFDIVDR
+2952 
-2966 LPHFNAIFQ
+2966 
-2975 AFQAILTTDEVNIKK
+2975 
-2990 SYILN
+2990 
-2995 KMCAD
+2995 
-3000 LFGNADYI
+3000 
-3008 DAKTIS
+3008 
-3014 GLLDY
+3014 
-3019 VDDLLILRWLN
+3019 
-3030 RQAFRFPVFEGDTV
+3030 
-3044 FKFNWKSELHKG
+3044 
-3056 GPSSI
+3056 
-3061 IIDEESSRGTFKKLI
+3061 
-3076 EERLFPHL
+3076 
-3084 QEGFYY
+3084 
-3090 DVDENGNQVRKEID
+3090 
-3104 KNNKFLQT
+3104 
-3112 LVLDI
+3112 
-3117 NNQGQRYLKLDL
+3117 
-3129 DMQNTSATP
+3129 
-3138 NNEGRYQECL
+3138 
-3148 SDFIKL
+3148 
-3154 KNSKLGGRPL
+3154 
-3164 TDWIMIY
+3164 
-3171 NLLVNKNKFGS
+3171 
-3182 DRLTTLFG
+3182 
-3190 QFIGMIKEESV
+3190 
-3201 IGSIM
+3201 
-3206 RETGELDFSEVDVPQ
+3206 
-3221 SVEDL
+3221 
-3226 VEWGYN
+3226 
-3232 RDDALYKI
+3232 
-3240 APIISKAQEA
+3240 
-3250 NSTAAL
+3250 
-3256 VKEFKDGRIVVKR
+3256 
-3269 RVYQNYSDSEEIIP
+3269 
-3283 KSTDLILDENEAKV
+3283 
-3297 DLLTRFQNYMNYGVI
+3297 
-3312 QTPFANKRSS
+3312 
-3322 NITNLSSNETELVLS
+3322 
-3337 ALQNYIK
+3337 
-3344 QGIIDIY
+3344 
-3351 TENC
+3351 

>member
-139 DSIVETYYGTVVKAN
+139 DSIVETYYGTIVKAN
-154 NFRKQ
+154 TFRKQ

-536 VTKADLTSKEREFD
+536 VTKADLTSKERKFD

-711 IDFNN
+711 IDFKN

-906 VWQLNTEETIDLY
+906 VWQLNTEEIIDLY

-1253 SDTGASV
+1253 SDTSASV

-1280 PFVSILENK
+1280 PFASILENK

-1304 HSYNPRLMSAT
+1304 HCYNPRLMSAT

-1495 YTDAASFAVVNFM
+1495 YTDASSFAVVNFM

-1629 TAVRYIKAKNAGL
+1629 TTVRYIKAKNAGL

-1782 KSLVQAYLGTIQAA
+1782 RSLVQAYLGTIQAA

-2323 EYLPIPDEV
+2323 EYLPIPDGV

-2378 KGKKYTYVT
+2378 KDKKYTYVT

-3283 KSTDLILDENEAKV
+3283 KSTDLILDGNEAKV
-3297 DLLTRFQNYMNYGVI
+3297 DLLTRLQNYMNYGVI
-3312 QTPFANKRSS
+3312 QTPFTNKRSS

>member
-154 NFRKQ
+154 TFRKQ

-536 VTKADLTSKEREFD
+536 VTKADLTSKERKFD

-711 IDFNN
+711 IDFKN

-1304 HSYNPRLMSAT
+1304 HCYNPRLMSAT

-1495 YTDAASFAVVNFM
+1495 YTDASSFAVVNFM

-1629 TAVRYIKAKNAGL
+1629 TTVRYIKAKNAGL

-1782 KSLVQAYLGTIQAA
+1782 RSLVQAYLGTIQAA

-2323 EYLPIPDEV
+2323 EYLPIPDGV

-3256 VKEFKDGRIVVKR
+3256 VKEFEDGRIVVKR

-3297 DLLTRFQNYMNYGVI
+3297 DLLTRLQNYMNYGVI
-3312 QTPFANKRSS
+3312 QTPFTNKRSS